1 MNVALLIILLALAL
15 AIYLGLVA
23 RRGRKMTLEQWS
35 VGGRKFGTI
44 FVFLLMAG
52 EIYTTFTFLGGSGWA
67 YGKGAP
73 AMYIL
78 CYGALAYAMSY
89 FLLPVIWRYAKAHGL
104 VSQADF
110 FASKYRSPGLGIVV
124 SLVSVAAI
132 VPYLVLQLKGLGII
146 VSESSYGSISA
157 TAAVWIGTIAVVGY
171 VVISGVR
178 GSAWTAVLKDLM
190 ILTVVVALG
199 IYFPLHD
206 YGGFRPMFEAIDRAK
221 PGFLTL
227 PATGMST
234 SWFISTVLLTA
245 LGFYMWPHTFASAYT
260 ARDEDVFR
268 KNAVLLPLYQLVL
281 LFVFF
286 IGFAAIL
293 KVPGLTGTAADD
305 SLLQLVK
312 QSFPPWIVGVVGAA
326 GLLTALVPGSMLL
339 MAAATILAK
348 NVYAGLAPGTDERTV
363 STLAK
368 ALVPVIAL
376 VALYFTF
383 RGGETLVAL
392 LLMGYNMVT
401 QLFPALLLSLGA
413 QPLAT
418 RAGAYAGILAGEA
431 TVAYLSLAGVTMAT
445 LFPSWP
451 SVVTDLNVGIV
462 ALIVNVVVL
471 FVVSAL
477 TRTTGAPATSPAGA
491 PEESVLSLDQQ
502 RAR

>member
-1 MNVALLIILLALAL
+1 MNAALLIILLALAL
-15 AIYLGLVA
+15 AIFLGLQA
-23 RRGRKMTLEQWS
+23 RRGTEMTLEQWS

-73 AMYIL
+73 ALYIL
-78 CYGALAYAMSY
+78 CYGALAYALSY
-89 FLLPVIWRYAKAHGL
+89 FLLPVIWRYAKTHGL

-110 FASKYRSPGLGIVV
+110 FASKYRSPGLGILV

-146 VSESSYGSISA
+146 VSEASYGSISA

-178 GSAWTAVLKDLM
+178 GSAWTAALKDLM
-190 ILTVVVALG
+190 ILVVVVALG
-199 IYFPLHD
+199 TYFPLH
-206 YGGFRPMFEAIDRAK
+206 YHGGFRAMFEAIDRAK

-260 ARDEDVFR
+260 AREEGVFR
-268 KNAVLLPLYQLVL
+268 RNAVMLPLYQLVL

-293 KVPGLTGTAADD
+293 QVPGLTGTAADD
-305 SLLQLVK
+305 SLMRLVR
-312 QSFPPWIVGVVGAA
+312 QNFSPWVMGVVGAA

-348 NVYAGLAPGTDERTV
+348 NVYAPLRPGTDERTI
-363 STLAK
+363 SILAK
-368 ALVPVIAL
+368 SLVPVIAL
-376 VALYFTF
+376 VSVYFTF
-383 RGGETLVAL
+383 TGGDTLVAL

-401 QLFPALLLSLGA
+401 QLFPALLFSLGSR
-413 QPLAT
+413 PIAT

-431 TVAYLSLAGVTMAT
+431 TVAYLTKTGTTMAH

-471 FVVSAL
+471 FVVTL
-477 TRTTGAPATSPAGA
+477 VTRATRAPADAMLGAPSELVG
-491 PEESVLSLDQQ
+491 
-502 RAR
+502 